1 MEIGESSRNTI
12 GNLIT
17 KRLNLFRQ
25 VIVVFISFLDEINES
40 SKMEMSNHNAKS
52 YSFDETLTLNRNQL
66 NQMTSV
72 SNLKEVP
79 MIEIK
84 EIACYLSL
92 LEGGDVKD
100 KLECKLLSAFLAKRH
115 SGHSQ
120 TSKMERFSKTAYG
133 F

>member
-1 MEIGESSRNTI
+1 MEIRESSRNTI

-40 SKMEMSNHNAKS
+40 NKMEMSNHNAKS

>member
-1 MEIGESSRNTI
+1 
-12 GNLIT
+12 
-17 KRLNLFRQ
+17 
-25 VIVVFISFLDEINES
+25 
-40 SKMEMSNHNAKS
+40 MEMSKHNAKS
-52 YSFDETLTLNRNQL
+52 YSFDETLTLNRNQR

-100 KLECKLLSAFLAKRH
+100 KLECKFLSTFLAKEY
-115 SGHSQ
+115 SGHCQ
-120 TSKMERFSKTAYG
+120 TSKRKCFPKTAYD